1 MGFRAAFLK
10 HEGNLACHNEV
21 VLFVLNRIV
30 VDAPTRLL
38 MIGVD
43 NGGSLQ
49 VWRDLL
55 PEGSEI
61 VAVDER
67 PECHDLNED
76 VHVGRV
82 SDRLWLESAL
92 GSNKFDL
99 IIDSMGH
106 ADGSV
111 WPWLQVGGIMAIEHY
126 DDQRIRELMTAIVD
140 DKYTWLPYE
149 EVMGVQYYPHIVLIE
164 KRNPRA
170 VPYIDIL
177 IGSGD
182 PVVPE
187 DYYLERGA
195 KRVQVAK
202 EMLENL

>member
-10 HEGNLACHNEV
+10 HEGNLACHNEM
-21 VLFVLNRIV
+21 VLFVLDRIV
-30 VDAPTRLL
+30 ADAPTRLL
-38 MIGVD
+38 IVGVD

-55 PEGSEI
+55 PDGSQI

-67 PECHDLNED
+67 IECATIDHS
-76 VHVGRV
+76 VHVGRT
-82 SDRLWLESAL
+82 SDRSWLEKTL
-92 GSNKFDL
+92 GGHKFDL

-106 ADGSV
+106 ANGST
-111 WPWLQVGGIMAIEHY
+111 WPWLKVGGVMAIENY
-126 DDQRIRELMTAIVD
+126 DDERIKELMHAIVHD
-140 DKYTWLPYE
+140 EYTWLPYE

-177 IGSGD
+177 IGHED

-187 DYYLERGA
+187 EDYLQRGA

-202 EMLENL
+202 ETLENL

>member
-1 MGFRAAFLK
+1 M
-10 HEGNLACHNEV
+10 V
-21 VLFVLNRIV
+21 
-30 VDAPTRLL
+30 
-38 MIGVD
+38 GVD

-49 VWRDLL
+49 VCRDLL

-67 PECHDLNED
+67 AECRDLNED
-76 VHVGRV
+76 VHVGRL
-82 SDRLWLESAL
+82 SDRSWLESAL

-106 ADGSV
+106 ADGST
-111 WPWLQVGGIMAIEHY
+111 WPWLKVGGIMAIEHY
-126 DDQRIRELMTAIVD
+126 DDQRVRELMTAIVD

-182 PVVPE
+182 LVVSE

-202 EMLENL
+202 ETLENL

>member
-21 VLFVLNRIV
+21 VLFVLDRIV
-30 VDAPTRLL
+30 ADAPTRLL
-38 MIGVD
+38 MVGVD

-49 VWRDLL
+49 VCRDLL
-55 PEGSEI
+55 LEGSEI

-67 PECHDLNED
+67 AECRDLNED
-76 VHVGRV
+76 VHVGRL
-82 SDRLWLESAL
+82 SDRSWLESAL

-106 ADGSV
+106 ADGST
-111 WPWLQVGGIMAIEHY
+111 WPWLKVGGIMAIEHY
-126 DDQRIRELMTAIVD
+126 DDQRVRELMTAIVD

-182 PVVPE
+182 LVVSE

-202 EMLENL
+202 ETLENL